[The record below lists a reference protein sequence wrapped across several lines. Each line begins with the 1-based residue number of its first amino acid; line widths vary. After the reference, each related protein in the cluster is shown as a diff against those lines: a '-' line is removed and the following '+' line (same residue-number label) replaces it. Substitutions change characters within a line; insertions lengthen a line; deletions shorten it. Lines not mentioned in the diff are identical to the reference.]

1 MTKPQVGFA
10 EPPRDRKKSP
20 KSDPTMAARDGSDT
34 RARDGSPG
42 LVRALGRGDG
52 TALVVGTVIG
62 SGIFL
67 VPGPIAGYLHS
78 LLAVLLVW
86 TVGGALSL
94 SGALSLGELGAMYP
108 GAGGLYVYLRHAFG
122 RPVAFLYGWGLLSM
136 IQTGSIATL
145 AVGFSLYLSRLAPL
159 SGKEQKATAIVCILL
174 LTGVNCLGIR
184 LGKLVQNVSTAS
196 KLAGLALLFLLLV
209 VRGHLHL
216 LRSSFA
222 PSTLTPHSLLP
233 FGTALIAVL
242 WAYEGWHVV
251 SFTAGEFRD
260 AKRDLPWSLLQGTAA
275 CAAIYLLLNVAYYAV
290 LTPEQVRGTDHA
302 AATAVQMA
310 YGTGAT
316 VLISVLIL
324 TSILGSINGMVLTGP
339 RVYYAM
345 ARDGIFFRRLG
356 ETSRRYRTPALA
368 ILTQGIWASVLTLA
382 GSFQQLFTYVI
393 FTAWI
398 FYGLTVAA
406 VIVLRIRRPGAERS
420 FRVPAYPWVPLVF
433 VMAAVGVAA
442 STILSD
448 PIHACLG
455 LGMILAGL
463 PLYLLFR
470 AVEKPGEEKPAE

>member
-1 MTKPQVGFA
+1 MTPA
-10 EPPRDRKKSP
+10 DEKSGVTAP
-20 KSDPTMAARDGSDT
+20 DSN
-34 RARDGSPG
+34 PG
-42 LVRALGRGDG
+42 LVRALGRADG

-67 VPGPIAGYLHS
+67 VPGPIAGQLHS

-86 TVGGALSL
+86 TVGGLLSL
-94 SGALSLGELGAMYP
+94 SGALSLGELGSMFP

-145 AVGFSLYLSRLAPL
+145 AVGFSLYLSRLVPL
-159 SGKEQKATAIVCILL
+159 SVAGQKATAIVCILL
-174 LTGVNCLGIR
+174 LTGVNCLGIQM
-184 LGKLVQNVSTAS
+184 GKLVQNVSTAS

-209 VRGHLHL
+209 ARGHIHL

-222 PSTLTPHSLLP
+222 PSATLAHSLLP
-233 FGTALIAVL
+233 FGAALIAVL

-251 SFTAGEFRD
+251 SFTAGEFRQPR
-260 AKRDLPWSLLQGTAA
+260 RDVPWSLFLGTAT
-275 CAAIYLLLNVAYYAV
+275 CAGIYLLLNIAYYSV

-310 YGTGAT
+310 YGAGTTA
-316 VLISVLIL
+316 LISVLIL
-324 TSILGSINGMVLTGP
+324 TSILGSMNGMVLTGP

-345 ARDGIFFRRLG
+345 ARDGIFFRRFG
-356 ETSRRYRTPALA
+356 ETSRRFRTPVLA
-368 ILTQGIWASVLTLA
+368 ILAQGIWASLLTLA

-406 VIVLRIRRPGAERS
+406 VIVLRIRRPALERR
-420 FRVPAYPWVPLVF
+420 FRVPAYPWVPLLF
-433 VMAAVGVAA
+433 VLAAMGVTA
-442 STILSD
+442 STALSD

-455 LGMILAGL
+455 VGMILAGF

-470 AVEKPGEEKPAE
+470 AVEQPIAEE